1 MKTNNISKALLAV
14 AVAVAATACDENSW
28 NDKLD
33 GFETIEDQPK
43 QDVQSVDYTLTDA
56 DYSAIA
62 SNATNVALAG
72 EDGKAALAAVGSLKR
87 FSAEAPASAYVPAF
101 FSTTGFPYFTLSD
114 GSSVRLTYKEAVNEP
129 EIFVQAQ
136 TVQQYTLTAE
146 EYQNQVWASDDY
158 VTAFAPSKQPADYLP
173 AILDGALD
181 PADGTFA
188 VVSYQ
193 MATQEPNFGGN
204 APVEPVEVYN
214 NTLTSEDEYNTF
226 TAENTTIPADLSY
239 VWSWGGAN
247 YGAKASGFANKTN
260 YDTEAWLISAEIDL
274 SAFADA
280 TLTYEQATNFFS
292 SVDVL
297 PDQAAAYVREKGG
310 RWVKL
315 SPAYPESLSWTFV
328 PSGDIDISDFA
339 GKKIQIGFCYKSTAA
354 KAGTWEVKN
363 VKIMATP
370 ASRSSRAAIS
380 VPTEARNAVYRYS
393 GNKWAP
399 AGNSFAVLQP
409 ADYTAMGQTHTNLST
424 AEPYL
429 SKWLDIN
436 APYAAADDIKYVYWL
451 HYASSK
457 TTCECSAYKYDG
469 SAWAPY
475 SFVETVTNQFV
486 RNDGKWM
493 FDPNVTIT
501 LPAGRGQE
509 LSTLYFQA
517 CVDWVF
523 ENICKPLGD
532 TSIKSGKFYVSSYGN
547 NEYYS
552 GTSAYQGNV
561 DLRPSAARA
570 QYPAEYE
577 SMADDAIIA
586 LERTRFMKEVMPGA
600 LAAIHAD
607 AAPIEGLDV
616 LYTINFYSYMEDRST
631 KTCQAIFRVTGKG
644 QFSPV
649 SCNWDVDNADNQPE
663 TYE

>member
-43 QDVQSVDYTLTDA
+43 QDVQSVEYTLTDA

-62 SNATNVALAG
+62 SNATNTALAG
-72 EDGKAALAAVGSLKR
+72 EDGKAALAAVGPLKR
-87 FSAEAPASAYVPAF
+87 FSADAPASTYVPAF
-101 FSTTGFPYFTLSD
+101 LSSTGFPYFTLTD
-114 GSSVRLTYKEAVNEP
+114 GSSVRLTYKETVNEP
-129 EIFVQAQ
+129 EEFTAAQ
-136 TVQQYTLTAE
+136 TVQQYAVTAQ
-146 EYQNQVWASDDY
+146 EYQENVWASDDY
-158 VTAFAPSKQPADYLP
+158 VTAFAPSKPAADYLP
-173 AILDGALD
+173 AILDAALD
-181 PADGTFA
+181 PADGSFA

-204 APVEPVEVYN
+204 APAEPVEVFN
-214 NTLTSEDEYNTF
+214 NTLTTEDEYNTF
-226 TAENTTIPADLSY
+226 TADNTNLPEGLSY
-239 VWSWGGAN
+239 IWSWGGAN
-247 YGAKASGFANKTN
+247 YGAKASGYAAGTN
-260 YDTEAWLISAEIDL
+260 YDAEAWLVSAEIDL
-274 SAFADA
+274 TAFADA
-280 TLTYEQATNFFS
+280 TLTYDQATNFFS

-297 PDQAAAYVREKGG
+297 PDQAGAYVREKGG
-310 RWVKL
+310 QWVKL
-315 SPAYPESLSWTFV
+315 SPEYPASLSWTFV
-328 PSGDIDISDFA
+328 SSGNIDLSDFA
-339 GKKIQIGFCYKSTAA
+339 GKKIEIGFCYKSTAA

-370 ASRSSRAAIS
+370 ASRSSRAAVS

-393 GNKWAP
+393 NNKWAP

-409 ADYTAMGQTHTNLST
+409 ADYTAMGQTYANLST

-436 APYAAADDIKYVYWL
+436 APYAAADDMKYVYWL
-451 HYASSK
+451 HYASGATK
-457 TTCECSAYKYDG
+457 YDCSAYRYDG

-475 SFVETVTNQFV
+475 SFVETV
-486 RNDGKWM
+486 
-493 FDPNVTIT
+493 PNVTIT

-561 DLRPSAARA
+561 DLRPSAAKA

-577 SMADDAIIA
+577 SMADDDIIA
-586 LERTRFMKEVMPGA
+586 LERTRFMTEVMPGA
-600 LAAIHAD
+600 LSAIHAD

-631 KTCQAIFRVTGKG
+631 KTCQAVFKVTGKG
-644 QFSPV
+644 QFAPV
-649 SCNWDVDNADNQPE
+649 SCNWDVDNPDNKPVVFE
-663 TYE
+663 